1 MRIIPRVENGRNGL
15 DEVAT
20 KSLATVG
27 TMVIPPEKDVPEPPC
42 KSSGNRGTTGLL
54 LSRDLIFTSKI
65 KSTAAELGYSMMVAD
80 TETLAQSMIETHRPS
95 VIFVD
100 LNARML
106 VAPGALLAY
115 QRIAGPN
122 TWFVAFGSHVET
134 GALSAAK
141 AAGCHV
147 VLTRSRFSAEL
158 PELIRRFFN
167 ELPTQDGQAR
177 ACAKSG

>member
-1 MRIIPRVENGRNGL
+1 MNGRNAL

-20 KSLATVG
+20 KSSATVVM
-27 TMVIPPEKDVPEPPC
+27 MVFPTEEDVPKPPC
-42 KSSGNRGTTGLL
+42 KSSGHGETTGLL
-54 LSRDLIFTSKI
+54 LSRDLIFTTKI
-65 KSTAAELGYSMMVAD
+65 KSTAAELGYSMMVA
-80 TETLAQSMIETHRPS
+80 EVEARAQSMIETHRPS

-100 LNARML
+100 LNAGML

-115 QRIAGPN
+115 QRVAGPN

-147 VLTRSRFSAEL
+147 VLTRSRLTCRVAS
-158 PELIRRFFN
+158 
-167 ELPTQDGQAR
+167 
-177 ACAKSG
+177 S